1 MIEGTRR
8 QTFISPQVTNQ
19 ELTQNPVKCEFSNEH
34 TVKIYEIERK
44 ENLNSSLVDINNEIS
59 QLRNQL
65 LS

>member
-34 TVKIYEIERK
+34 TVKRYEIERK